1 MERGNGLSLTVTVII
16 LAIFGLF
23 VGYILGN
30 WFIQL
35 VTGGSSEPSQLTSN
49 EKIIEEEIILE
60 DEETEESYSSEFNL
74 QDETSSAKVNQGNEL
89 TQEQLRGEVY
99 AVQVGAFNSY
109 NNALSL
115 KEELASK
122 GFQAVITEGIP
133 YKVQLGATT
142 DRQEAEET
150 EKKIEELGYE
160 AFITH

>member
-35 VTGGSSEPSQLTSN
+35 VTGGASEPSQLTSN

-60 DEETEESYSSEFNL
+60 DEETEESYSSEFDFQEETNIEDL
-74 QDETSSAKVNQGNEL
+74 NQEIEFTQD
-89 TQEQLRGEVY
+89 QLKGEVY
-99 AVQVGAFNSY
+99 AIQVGAFNSY
-109 NNALSL
+109 NNAVSL

-122 GFQAVITEGIP
+122 GFQAVVTEGIP

-142 DRQEAEET
+142 DRRKAEET
-150 EKKIEELGYE
+150 KKKIEELGYD